1 MDPAGYTLE
10 VDEDGICLLRSPWD
24 PALRRAI
31 RAIPGRWWDEDE
43 HAWTIRLT
51 PDRAESIARL
61 LRAFTQFEASGE
73 AIDTIDVFRDRRNLR
88 KPMVEGVTPDDEVG
102 FCLSFCDD
110 WVHPVLDE
118 VRRFFRPRPHPEIGR
133 LSVQVNDETRNPLL
147 TLIERN
153 NVGLHIR
160 ARQRLAPEPSPGIPT
175 RRSAITGLPQ
185 RSSWRGWVSTTI
197 TDELPYFV
205 FATRGGIPP
214 QELYDAGGVRQMGEV
229 ALVPMDGRRKPHM
242 EELLARNRQML
253 ADPRVY
259 LCLDHLSEDRPDDP
273 PPPAVVTIEHDPATG
288 TYEFVV
294 KVLWDDSAVES
305 LTLLP
310 ESRTLRVRADA
321 DGGEAEGEGGAVV
334 ADASSVPA
342 IDALVRDHRLGID
355 EEAQRLLDELMT
367 EHAQGEELVKL
378 SQAHSAPFDP
388 PPGLHGKLMPFQ
400 TAGVV
405 YALRQKRTFIADEQ
419 GLGKTVQALTAIEA
433 ADAYPAVVVCP
444 ASLKLNWLRECARW
458 LPARRAEPLSGRRG
472 PLPLADIVVVNY
484 DVLDARA
491 ESLAALEP
499 GAIVFDESHYVKNP
513 KANRTKAAIELSA
526 RLSQDALRLALTGTP
541 LVNRPREL
549 VPQLRALGRLGDFGS
564 GASFER
570 RFEGQIARER
580 LHWHL
585 RSTCYVRRRKDEVLT
600 QLPPKRRITV
610 PVPLANEHEYRHLE
624 EDLVDWLR
632 HEVMDPAQLA
642 DRIDSALRAE
652 ALVKLNALRHVA
664 ARGKLHAAI
673 EWIKTFLESGERLV
687 VFAHHR
693 DIQAELVQ
701 MFPRAAR
708 ILGSDSVEE
717 RQRNVELF
725 QRKRGGASLCIC
737 SLEAAS
743 HGFTLTASA
752 NVAFLELG
760 WTPAKHDQAED
771 RVHRI
776 GQDRHVTAW
785 YLLAAETIDERI
797 AALIDYKRAV
807 VGSVT
812 DGSAG
817 SEATVIDRLLVDLAT
832 ESRSYRRAA

>member
-1 MDPAGYTLE
+1 MGRSQYTLE
-10 VDEDGICLLRSPWD
+10 VDEDGITLLRSPWD
-24 PALRRAI
+24 PALKRAI
-31 RAIPGRWWDEDE
+31 RAIPGRFWDEE
-43 HAWTIRLT
+43 LHGWTIRLT
-51 PDRAESIARL
+51 PDRAESVARL
-61 LRAFTQFEASGE
+61 LRAFPVFEAAPG
-73 AIDTIDVFRDRRNLR
+73 AMDTIEAVRDRRNLR
-88 KPMVEGVTPDDEVG
+88 KPMIEGVTPDEEW
-102 FCLSFCDD
+102 CLSFCDD

-133 LSVQVNDETRNPLL
+133 LTVVVNDETRNPLL

-153 NVGLHIR
+153 DVGLHIR
-160 ARQRLAPEPSPGIPT
+160 ARQRLQPAPTPGAT
-175 RRSAITGLPQ
+175 RRAAVTGLPQ
-185 RSSWRGWVSTTI
+185 RSTWRGWVSTTI
-197 TDELPYFV
+197 TDGIPYFV

-242 EELLARNRQML
+242 ETLLSRNRQML

-259 LCLDHLSEDRPDDP
+259 GCLDHLSEDRPDDP
-273 PPPAVVTIEHDPATG
+273 PPPAVVTIVRDPETG

-294 KVLWDDSAVES
+294 QVLWDDTAIES

-310 ESRTLRVRADA
+310 ESRALRARD
-321 DGGEAEGEGGAVV
+321 DGDGDAEGEGGAVV
-334 ADASSVPA
+334 ADAATVPA
-342 IDALVRDHRLGID
+342 VSALVNEHGLGMDD
-355 EEAQRLLDELMT
+355 ESQRLLEELLA
-367 EHAQGEELVKL
+367 EHAHGQELVAL
-378 SQAHSAPFDP
+378 SQAHVADFDP
-388 PPGLHGKLMPFQ
+388 PPGLHGTLMPFQ

-405 YALRQKRTFIADEQ
+405 YALRQRRTFIADEQ
-419 GLGKTVQALTAIEA
+419 GLGKTIEALAAIES
-433 ADAYPAVVVCP
+433 ADASPAVVVCP

-484 DVLDARA
+484 DVLEARA
-491 ESLAALEP
+491 DSLAALEP
-499 GAIVFDESHYVKNP
+499 GALVLDESHYVKNP
-513 KANRTKAAIELSA
+513 KANRTKAAIELSS
-526 RLSQDALRLALTGTP
+526 RLPEDALRLALTGTP

-570 RFEGQIARER
+570 RFEGQVARER

-610 PVPLANEHEYRHLE
+610 PVPLANEHEYRNLE
-624 EDLVDWLR
+624 DDLVAWLR
-632 HEVMDPAQLA
+632 HEVVDPHQLA
-642 DRIDSALRAE
+642 ERIDSALRAE

-693 DIQAELVQ
+693 DIQTELVA

-708 ILGSDSVEE
+708 ILGSDSVDE
-717 RQRNVELF
+717 RQRNVDLF
-725 QRKRGGASLCIC
+725 QRDRGGASLCIC

-743 HGFTLTASA
+743 HGFTLTAAAS
-752 NVAFLELG
+752 VAFLELG

-785 YLLAAETIDERI
+785 YLLAADTIDERI

-812 DGSAG
+812 DGTAG
-817 SEATVIDRLLVDLAT
+817 SETTVIDRLLVDLAT
-832 ESRSYRRAA
+832 ESRPLRRAA

>member
-1 MDPAGYTLE
+1 MDQAGYVLE
-10 VDEDGICLLRSPWD
+10 VDEDGICVLRSPWD
-24 PALRRAI
+24 PGLRRAI
-31 RAIPGRWWDEDE
+31 RAIPGRFWDEDL

-61 LRAFTQFEASGE
+61 LRAFPWFEGRPGAMD
-73 AIDTIDVFRDRRNLR
+73 AIESFRDRRNLR
-88 KPMVEGVTPDDEVG
+88 RPMIEGVTPGEEY
-102 FCLSFCDD
+102 CLSFCDD

-118 VRRFFRPRPHPEIGR
+118 VRRFFRPRPHPEVGR
-133 LSVQVNDETRNPLL
+133 LSVPVTDETRNPLL

-153 NVGLHIR
+153 GVGLHIR
-160 ARQRLAPEPSPGIPT
+160 ARQRLAPEPSVGAT
-175 RRSAITGLPQ
+175 RRSAVVGLPQ

-197 TDELPYFV
+197 TDDIPYFV

-214 QELYDAGGVRQMGEV
+214 QELYDAGGIRQMGEV
-229 ALVPMDGRRKPHM
+229 ALLPMDGRRKPHV
-242 EELLARNRQML
+242 ETLLARNRQML

-259 LCLDHLSEDRPDDP
+259 GCLDYLSEARPNDP
-273 PPPAVVTIEHDPATG
+273 PPPAVVTIVRDPETG
-288 TYEFVV
+288 VREFVV

-305 LTLLP
+305 LALLP
-310 ESRTLRVRADA
+310 ESRPLRGRLGEG
-321 DGGEAEGEGGAVV
+321 DGESEGEGGAVV
-334 ADASSVPA
+334 ADASTVTSL
-342 IDALVRDHRLGID
+342 DALVREHMLGVD
-355 EEAQRLLDELMT
+355 EEAQRLLDELMA
-367 EHAQGEELVKL
+367 EHQHGQELVAL
-378 SQAHSAPFDP
+378 SQAHSAEFDP

-405 YALRQKRTFIADEQ
+405 YALRQRRTFIADEQ
-419 GLGKTVQALTAIEA
+419 GLGKTVQALTALEA
-433 ADAYPAVVVCP
+433 AEAYPAIVVCP

-472 PLPLADIVVVNY
+472 PLPLADIIVVNY
-484 DVLDARA
+484 DVLDARL
-491 ESLAALEP
+491 ESLAGLEP
-499 GAIVFDESHYVKNP
+499 GAVVFDESHYVKNP
-513 KANRTKAAIELSA
+513 KAKRTKAAIELSA
-526 RLSQDALRLALTGTP
+526 RLPEDALRLALTGTP

-570 RFEGQIARER
+570 RFEGQEARER

-610 PVPLANEHEYRHLE
+610 PVPLGNEHEYRHLE

-632 HEVMDPAQLA
+632 TAVHDPHQLA
-642 DRIDSALRAE
+642 ERIDNALRAE

-693 DIQAELVQ
+693 DIQSELVA

-743 HGFTLTASA
+743 HGFTLTAAAS
-752 NVAFLELG
+752 VAFLELG

-785 YLLAAETIDERI
+785 YLLAADTIDERI
-797 AALIDYKRAV
+797 AALIDHKRAV

-817 SEATVIDRLLVDLAT
+817 SESAVIDRLLVELAADARGL
-832 ESRSYRRAA
+832 ERAA